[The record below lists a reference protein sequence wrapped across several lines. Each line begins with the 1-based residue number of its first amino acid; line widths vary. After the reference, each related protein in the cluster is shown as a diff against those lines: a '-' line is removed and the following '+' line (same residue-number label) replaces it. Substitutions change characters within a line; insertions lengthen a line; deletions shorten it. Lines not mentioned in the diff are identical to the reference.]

1 MSIHHIL
8 LTTCYSACFY
18 TCSYLLFFL
27 FPNPKGPSLQQKSY
41 TSGANGMSGVLEL
54 SEASI
59 ESSGAKAAACGTLS
73 VLSSVSNKGTN
84 FSWDIHQIHVD
95 LCYLLCCESIPY
107 KVRKISLM
115 IRNQGSYHA
124 HSQSKMSCLGMFL
137 NLTSIIY
144 TTSQFAWTLLVCCC
158 LLTEKSIKQGR

>member
-1 MSIHHIL
+1 
-8 LTTCYSACFY
+8 
-18 TCSYLLFFL
+18 
-27 FPNPKGPSLQQKSY
+27 
-41 TSGANGMSGVLEL
+41 
-54 SEASI
+54 
-59 ESSGAKAAACGTLS
+59 
-73 VLSSVSNKGTN
+73 VSNKGTN

-95 LCYLLCCESIPY
+95 LCHLLCCESIPY

-115 IRNQGSYHA
+115 IGNQGSYHA

-144 TTSQFAWTLLVCCC
+144 ATSQFACCC